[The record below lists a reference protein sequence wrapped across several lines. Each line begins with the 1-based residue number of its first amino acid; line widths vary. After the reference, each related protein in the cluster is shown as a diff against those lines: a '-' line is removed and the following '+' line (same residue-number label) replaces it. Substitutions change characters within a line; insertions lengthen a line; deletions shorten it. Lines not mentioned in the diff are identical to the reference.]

1 MGKLEISPEVNRA
14 IEQQVLKSIKTIA
27 EDLCEQTAKRYF
39 NDYLGN
45 KINME
50 IEKHLT
56 SNLESQMLLI
66 LKEHKL
72 VSESNHELNVQSIK
86 KFLDSIDN
94 DYQLIVGEPTN
105 TVYDEYY
112 EFCSE
117 NKLPKLDKQW
127 FSRELKRQ
135 TGIHTRVTTVN
146 RKSVRIYTMGESNE

>member
-1 MGKLEISPEVNRA
+1 MGKVELSAEMKRE
-14 IEQQVLKSIKTIA
+14 IEQQVLKSTKTIA
-27 EDLCEQTAKRYF
+27 EDICELTAKRHF

-56 SNLESQMLLI
+56 SNLERQILLI

-86 KFLDSIDN
+86 KFLDSIDH

-112 EFCSE
+112 EFCNE
-117 NKLPKLDKQW
+117 NKLPKLDKAW
-127 FSRELKRQ
+127 FSRELKRL

-146 RKSVRIYTMGESNE
+146 RKSVRIYTTGETDE